1 MMASEEVVIFSV
13 SNTVYSLTTSAEASN
28 FCYKVLIVSLFPS
41 VSVIDPGLKPIVRT
55 FSL

>member
-1 MMASEEVVIFSV
+1 MMASEEVVIFYV

-28 FCYKVLIVSLFPS
+28 FCSKVLIVSLFPS